1 MKNINARIKVAV
13 DNTNRLMLGEF
24 DFDPQKIL
32 NETLIFD
39 TSKIEEE
46 IIVERIID
54 ALSDKNN
61 EFYIENSPGKNYFTL
76 RRENGR

>member
-1 MKNINARIKVAV
+1 
-13 DNTNRLMLGEF
+13 MLGEF

-32 NETLIFD
+32 NKTLISD

-54 ALSDKNN
+54 ALNDKNN
-61 EFYIENSPGKNYFTL
+61 EFYI
-76 RRENGR
+76 

>member
-32 NETLIFD
+32 NKTLISE

-54 ALSDKNN
+54 ALNDKNN
-61 EFYIENSPGKNYFTL
+61 EFYI
-76 RRENGR
+76 